1 MEPIDP
7 SETLLNTTE
16 SLQTALNWI
25 RRVRE
30 QEDRIRLL
38 RDQTVLLSRRECVI
52 SYLIAQVREYRRQYG
67 ILPECSAL
75 DTRYFETDLYGD
87 VFRGRLTD
95 L

>member
-30 QEDRIRLL
+30 QEVGIRLL
-38 RDQTVLLSRRECVI
+38 RDQTVLLSRQECVI
-52 SYLIAQVREYRRQYG
+52 SYLIAQVREYRRRYG

-75 DTRYFETDLYGD
+75 DTRYFETELYGD
-87 VFRGRLTD
+87 VFRGRL
-95 L
+95 